1 MSATVLLVGG
11 FGNLGGRIAAHL
23 SQFQDHQIVL
33 ASRKKQAAPLWAK
46 DAQTIQLDVTDPTTF
61 TNIPKS
67 VNCIVQLA
75 ATNDVDSAQN
85 PELARTVTTEGT
97 ASLLNTAIHNGIE
110 RFVYFS
116 TAHVYG
122 APLQGMFTESST
134 THAVHPYATTHL
146 EAESAVAAAHENGDI
161 QGIRVRLSNGFG
173 RPMAYEAADWR
184 TLTSDLCRQ
193 AVVEKRMEMRTDGL
207 QERNFIT
214 KTDIARAVQH
224 LIALPTSLTSDGLFN
239 LGGSQSQSL
248 LAMATTIQERAQKKY
263 SAEIPLHRPEPT
275 SADIQHL
282 NFDIHKLLNTGFSLT
297 EDTLGEIDDF
307 LNMIELHHQS

>member
-61 TNIPKS
+61 TTIPKS
-67 VNCIVQLA
+67 VNCIIQLA
-75 ATNDVDSAQN
+75 ATNDVDSAQS
-85 PELARTVTTEGT
+85 PELARIVTTEGT
-97 ASLLNTAIHNGIE
+97 ASLLNAAIHNGIE

-122 APLQGMFTESST
+122 APLQGTFNESSP

-146 EAESAVAAAHENGDI
+146 EAESVVAAAHENGDI

-173 RPMAYEAADWR
+173 RPMAYETADWR

-224 LIALPTSLTSDGLFN
+224 LIALPKTDVSNGLFN
-239 LGGSQSQSL
+239 LGGSKSQTL
-248 LAMATTIQERAQKKY
+248 LAMANMIQERAQNKFGV
-263 SAEIPLHRPEPT
+263 EIPLHRPEPT
-275 SADIQHL
+275 NTDSQQL
-282 NFDIHKLLNTGFSLT
+282 NFDVHKLLNTGFSLT
-297 EDTLGEIDDF
+297 ENALREIDDF
-307 LNMIELHHQS
+307 LDMIELHHQS

>member
-23 SQFQDHQIVL
+23 SQIQNHQIVL

-122 APLQGMFTESST
+122 APLQGTFNESSP

-146 EAESAVAAAHENGDI
+146 EAESAVAAAHERGDI

>member
-11 FGNLGGRIAAHL
+11 FGNLGGRIASHL
-23 SQFQDHQIVL
+23 SQFQNHQIVL

-61 TNIPKS
+61 INIPKS

-97 ASLLNTAIHNGIE
+97 ASLLNAAIHNGIE

-122 APLQGMFTESST
+122 APLQGTFTESSP

-146 EAESAVAAAHENGDI
+146 QAELAVGAAHERGEI
-161 QGIRVRLSNGFG
+161 LGIRVRLSNGFG
-173 RPMAYEAADWR
+173 RPMTYEAADWR

-193 AVVEKRMEMRTDGL
+193 AVLEKRMEMRTDGL

-224 LIALPTSLTSDGLFN
+224 LIALPKTDVSNGLFN
-239 LGGSQSQSL
+239 LGGSGSQTL
-248 LAMATTIQERAQKKY
+248 LAMANMIQERAQKKFGV
-263 SAEIPLHRPEPT
+263 EIPLHRPEPT
-275 SADIQHL
+275 NTDSQHL
-282 NFDIHKLLNTGFSLT
+282 NFDIHKLLNTGFMLT
-297 EDTLGEIDDF
+297 ENALREIDDF
-307 LNMIELHHQS
+307 LDMIELHHQS